1 MNELDINNE
10 DDVDG
15 FEAVNKAHMFVEAQ
29 PEHMLR
35 KEKR

>member
-15 FEAVNKAHMFVEAQ
+15 FEAVNKAH
-29 PEHMLR
+29 
-35 KEKR
+35 